1 LVCGVH
7 FVAAQGWTIRGDKMK
22 SPMKAMIAASCM
34 VLSLVQV
41 SAQKTQA
48 KVEAAPAVAIR
59 TAAAQEHGGT
69 RVIVVS
75 LEDRRLALVEDGTVK
90 KVYRVAVGRG
100 TSPSPTGTFTIVQR
114 VENPTYYHDGKVIPP
129 GPDNP
134 VGTRWM
140 GLSQK
145 GYGIHGTN
153 EPRSIG
159 KAASHGCIRM
169 GQKDLEELF
178 AEMRSG
184 DTVEIVGERNEET
197 ASIFGQ
203 PMTPGAASAAQVVT
217 AKAAPAESEQSPAA
231 DVAATAMVTAVV
243 PVSQ

>member
-1 LVCGVH
+1 
-7 FVAAQGWTIRGDKMK
+7 MK
-22 SPMKAMIAASCM
+22 SPMKAMIAASCL
-34 VLSLVQV
+34 VLSGLQV
-41 SAQKTQA
+41 VAQKTQA
-48 KVEAAPAVAIR
+48 KVDAPAAVAIR
-59 TAAAQEHGGT
+59 TATAQQHEGT

-100 TSPSPTGTFTIVQR
+100 TSPSPTGTFTIVGR
-114 VENPTYYHDGKVIPP
+114 VENPTYYHDGKVVPP

-169 GQKDLEELF
+169 GQKDLEDLF
-178 AEMRSG
+178 ALVRSG

-197 ASIFGQ
+197 AAIFGS
-203 PMTPGAASAAQVVT
+203 PMTPGAASAAQVAT
-217 AKAAPAESEQSPAA
+217 AQAGPETTEQSPGA
-231 DVAATAMVTAVV
+231 DVAATALVTAVV